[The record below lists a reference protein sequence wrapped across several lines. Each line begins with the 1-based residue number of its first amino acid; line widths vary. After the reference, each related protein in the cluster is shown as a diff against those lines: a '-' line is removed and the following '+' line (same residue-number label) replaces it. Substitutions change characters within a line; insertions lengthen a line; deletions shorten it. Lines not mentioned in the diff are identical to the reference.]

1 MAKSDSSTD
10 FLELQQ
16 KLENLSEELE
26 KYKLSAEEATKAVAR
41 LDEIMAA
48 MYQEQIQYR
57 DDNDKKQ
64 PCSWER

>member
-1 MAKSDSSTD
+1 MAKPDSSTD

-16 KLENLSEELE
+16 KLENIEEELE

-48 MYQEQIQYR
+48 MHQEQIQYR
-57 DDNDKKQ
+57 ETNDQKL
-64 PCSWER
+64 PSWER

>member
-1 MAKSDSSTD
+1 MAKPDSSTD

-16 KLENLSEELE
+16 KLENLTEELE

-48 MYQEQIQYR
+48 MHQEQIQYR
-57 DDNDKKQ
+57 ETNDQKF
-64 PCSWER
+64 PS

>member
-1 MAKSDSSTD
+1 MTKPESMTD

-41 LDEIMAA
+41 LGEILEA
-48 MYQEQIQYR
+48 MHQEEIQYR
-57 DDNDKKQ
+57 ETNDQ
-64 PCSWER
+64 RLPSWER

>member
-16 KLENLSEELE
+16 KLENIEEELE

-57 DDNDKKQ
+57 ETNDQ
-64 PCSWER
+64 RFPS